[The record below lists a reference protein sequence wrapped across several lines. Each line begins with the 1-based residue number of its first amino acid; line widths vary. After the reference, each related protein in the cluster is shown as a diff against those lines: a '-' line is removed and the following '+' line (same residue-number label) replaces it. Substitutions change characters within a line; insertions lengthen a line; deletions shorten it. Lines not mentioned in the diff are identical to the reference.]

1 MLRACAR
8 RWRSFHRGGSV
19 ALYIA
24 LYSVG
29 FLVNTLH
36 SLSGFVSV
44 FLYLSYMT
52 LVLWG
57 IYLAMGTV
65 GFFASLL
72 FTYNIF
78 SAVKAD

>member
-1 MLRACAR
+1 M
-8 RWRSFHRGGSV
+8 
-19 ALYIA
+19 ALYIGI
-24 LYSVG
+24 YSIG

-36 SLSGFVSV
+36 SLSGLVSV
-44 FLYLSYMT
+44 MLYLSYMT

-72 FTYNIF
+72 FTYKIF